1 MIELHT
7 WMTDNGFKARQMVEE
22 TGVEYT
28 LKQINLR
35 KKEQLDPEFMKLAPV
50 HQIPALVDTDGPG
63 GETLTMFGSG
73 TILTY
78 MAQKA
83 APELHPT
90 DPVQRIVVDNWF
102 YWGTSTFTPLAQQF
116 GHYTIRSPEKVPAAQ
131 KHYEATLLDMLVI
144 MDKQLDGNDY
154 LAGDYSIAD
163 ISCYAD
169 THIHGVNDVGL
180 DKFPNVARWHD
191 AIAARPAVQRAWEKF
206 PGT

>member
-22 TGVEYT
+22 TGVDYA

-35 KKEQLDPEFMKLAPV
+35 NKEQFDPEFLKLAPV

-63 GETLTMFGSG
+63 GETVTMFGSG

-78 MAQKA
+78 MAQKY
-83 APELHPT
+83 APELHPA
-90 DPVQRIVVDNWF
+90 DPVQRLAVDNWF

-131 KHYEATLLDMLVI
+131 KHYEATLLDMLGI
-144 MDKQLDGNDY
+144 MDKQLDGNEY
-154 LAGDYSIAD
+154 LAGEYSIAD
-163 ISCYAD
+163 ISCYPD

-180 DKFPNVARWHD
+180 DNFPNVARWHD